1 MQKSATMQN
10 RSLQIRFP
18 GSRPCKPSPAWGH
31 SLSSQALN
39 PGLPSLPATVV
50 VVGTVG
56 LTGAALVYGVPA
68 NIKVSDLLPML
79 FAILK

>member
-1 MQKSATMQN
+1 MQTE
-10 RSLQIRFP
+10 
-18 GSRPCKPSPAWGH
+18 PCLGTQ
-31 SLSSQALN
+31 LVSQALN
-39 PGLPSLPATVV
+39 PGLPSLPVTVTVV

-56 LTGAALVYGVPA
+56 LTGAALIYGVPA